1 MIAQKGLS
9 EFGRLLL
16 CVRGLNIELKPM
28 LPSVRNG
35 VSRQSGQIHS
45 CCALVK
51 SLSIRTHGK

>member
-9 EFGRLLL
+9 EFGMLLL

-35 VSRQSGQIHS
+35 VSLQSGQIHS
-45 CCALVK
+45 HYARVQ
-51 SLSIRTHGK
+51 SLIRRTDGK